1 MASVASADG
10 TVVAY
15 AVAGSGPGLVVVPG
29 TLRTARHYRAL
40 AGHLAGSYTVY
51 TVDRRGRGCG
61 GPPRSAY
68 SMARE
73 CEDMLAVLDRTRATA
88 LFGHGYGGLVALEV
102 ALRHPLKK
110 LAVYEPGLSVSGSF
124 PDGWLPAFQHALA
137 RDRPGEAMAILAK
150 GTAGTG
156 TALGSLPTPLLAVL
170 MRGAMMLMRGAMACP
185 QARES
190 AGLMPTVPAEVREIR
205 MLDSTV
211 HRYRDITADTL
222 VLIGERGPAYLHRP
236 ARVLESTVPRARMVW
251 LPGLSHSAPDRQAPR
266 AVADQLLRFLTS
278 PVSS

>member
-15 AVAGSGPGLVVVPG
+15 DVTGGGPGLVVVPG
-29 TLRTARHYRAL
+29 TLRTARHYQAL

-51 TVDRRGRGCG
+51 TVDRRGRGG
-61 GPPRSAY
+61 SGAPRSAY
-68 SMARE
+68 GMAKE
-73 CEDMLAVLDRTRATA
+73 CEDIVAVLARTQSAA

-102 ALRHPLKK
+102 ALRHPLEK

-137 RDRPGEAMAILAK
+137 RGRRGEAMAILAK
-150 GTAGTG
+150 GTASTG
-156 TALGSLPTPLLAVL
+156 TALGNLPTPLLAVL
-170 MRGAMMLMRGAMACP
+170 MRWAMARP

-190 AGLMPTVPAEVREIR
+190 ADLMPTLPAEIREIR

-211 HRYRDITADTL
+211 HRYRDITAETL
-222 VLIGERGPAYLHRP
+222 VLIGERGPPYLHRA

-251 LPGLSHSAPDRQAPR
+251 LPKLNHSAPDRQAPKV
-266 AVADQLLRFLTS
+266 VADQLLRFLTS